1 MRVSTRIILGFATLM
16 ILLVCA
22 LAYQVSIIHEMQSIN
37 QDLSSTNFN
46 AASSVLRLRQYGD
59 SIDELSQKYFVSP
72 VSYEPQLES
81 YHKQFLDE
89 LTTLRGTVRTDSE
102 RIEVERLSQRLDEYY
117 RVWEEEKSK
126 PLPEDVNSFPFTLAQ
141 AIQNLQ
147 AQIDATRNV
156 VEQAIPQQV
165 QLAAAA
171 GAEGERVSWIAA
183 IFALVVSGL
192 VTLLIVRAI
201 NEPLRQ
207 LAKGTQL
214 IARGHFWHRLPDLG
228 SDEFAQ
234 VSRDFNAM
242 TERLGQLDMMKKDF
256 VSHVSHELKAPLA
269 SMRQVI
275 HLLLQEVPGTLN
287 NQQKNLLRL
296 SSKSAERLTAM
307 VGNLLDVSRMEAG
320 TMEYAINRHDIVAIV
335 KGVAEEFEV
344 QADEKRIRLTVASSH
359 PEIYIEC
366 DRDRMMQ
373 VIGNLFENA
382 LKFSPPGSEIIARV
396 DHVDQ
401 IPHRFPT
408 TARASAENG
417 FVTVS
422 VADSGPG
429 VPDFHKTRIF
439 EKFHQV
445 KQGGKIAGQGVGL
458 GLAICK
464 TIMDAHGGA
473 IWVEDNPSGGGLF
486 CFSVHAAASAEVPKC
501 VTSV

>member
-1 MRVSTRIILGFATLM
+1 MRVSTRIILGLAILM
-16 ILLVCA
+16 LMVVFA

-37 QDLSSTNFN
+37 EDLSSTNFN
-46 AASSVLRLRQYGD
+46 ATTSVLRLGQYAGF
-59 SIDELSQKYFVSP
+59 IKELTQKYFVSP
-72 VSYEPQLES
+72 DYEPQLES
-81 YHKQFLDE
+81 YHRQFLDE
-89 LTTLRGTVRTDSE
+89 LLVLRNTVRTDEE
-102 RIEVERLSQRLDEYY
+102 RDEVDRLSKTLDEYHH
-117 RVWEEEKSK
+117 VWEQEKK
-126 PLPEDVNSFPFTLAQ
+126 NRPADVNSFPYELTQ
-141 AIQNLQ
+141 AIQKLQ
-147 AQIDATRNV
+147 AQTEVTSEAV
-156 VEQAIPQQV
+156 QQAIPRQV
-165 QLAAAA
+165 QLAAKA
-171 GAEGERVSWIAA
+171 GSEGERVSWIVAG
-183 IFALVVSGL
+183 FAFVMSGL

-214 IARGHFWHRLPDLG
+214 IARGHFWHRLPAQG
-228 SDEFAQ
+228 GDEFAQ
-234 VSRDFNAM
+234 VARDFNAM
-242 TERLGQLDMMKKDF
+242 TQRLGQLDMMKKDF

-296 SSKSAERLTAM
+296 SYKSADRLSAM
-307 VGNLLDVSRMEAG
+307 VGNLLDVSRLEAG
-320 TMEYAINRHDIVAIV
+320 TMEYEINKHDLVPIL

-344 QADEKRIRLTVASSH
+344 QAVEKKIRLRVVSSH
-359 PEIYIEC
+359 PEIHVEC

-373 VIGNLFENA
+373 VVGNLFENA
-382 LKFSPPGSEIIARV
+382 LKFSPPDSEIVVRI
-396 DHVDQ
+396 DHVNER
-401 IPHRFPT
+401 PERL
-408 TARASAENG
+408 ASVGRADSENG
-417 FVTVS
+417 FVKVS

-429 VPDFHKTRIF
+429 VPDFHKTRVF

-473 IWVEDNPSGGGLF
+473 IWVEDNSQGGSVF
-486 CFSVHAAASAEVPKC
+486 CFSLQAAARAEVPKC